1 MNNQINRELG
11 LRMNH
16 IALQKGSEINEQFIR
31 AETSIT
37 CITSLVNELI
47 PTAESLKDIYRRDKI
62 TESVRDVFLVLI
74 KDTDSILFK
83 LYICNTSFKHKC
95 NSVFKHSKLKLNI
108 SII

>member
-1 MNNQINRELG
+1 
-11 LRMNH
+11 MNH

-62 TESVRDVFLVLI
+62 TESVRNVFLVLI

-83 LYICNTSFKHKC
+83 LYM
-95 NSVFKHSKLKLNI
+95 
-108 SII
+108 